1 MTLKKTLAAVLT
13 SSILTGLAMVAIA
26 SPATAAD
33 EGTNL
38 LSGSALWFTTVGPL
52 ASQSAATQ
60 ITSGSNA
67 VNRPFVS
74 QTTSELCPAGTLQMD
89 SAIRVPQ
96 TGVPEDQWEQ
106 ITLTSSTIL
115 QDATGRF
122 YTDNNTNGQVDRLNK
137 VGVMAYQVA
146 HPGAN
151 QYPYITVCRD
161 GDAISLGYFR
171 NIVTITGTTDATLAW
186 SIDSPLLAATVTST
200 MLAAST
206 SAIEVGSPVTFTATV
221 APSAA
226 SGSVEF
232 FDGTTSIGTGTL
244 AAGVASLTT
253 SALPV
258 GTASVTAVY
267 AGGSGYATSTS
278 APVSVVVSAVAARTT
293 TTTLAVSPVSGAAYQ
308 AVTFTPAV
316 SSLTGAPNGTLAIK
330 DGSTTLTTLPVVDGV
345 VATFNSNV
353 LGAGTHSFVAE
364 FVGAAPYSS
373 SASAAVAA
381 TYVLA
386 GAVDEQT
393 VTVAIPAG
401 AISITTPYTPA
412 APLALGTAVLDP
424 EFSTYSASAPFE
436 NIVITDTRAG
446 NLGFNASVVSGAFT
460 NAAGETF
467 GGIYAGLTDLT
478 KTQVAGNALLA
489 TDVTVTNHAPATDGL
504 DVPKVFASY
513 PANKATGTAHLQ
525 GTFGIDQVPTSVKP
539 GLYTA
544 TVTFTAV

>member
-1 MTLKKTLAAVLT
+1 MNLKKTLVTMLT
-13 SSILTGLAMVAIA
+13 GSMLTGLAMVAIA
-26 SPATAAD
+26 SPASAAD

-38 LSGSALWFTTVGPL
+38 LSGSSLWFNTAGPL
-52 ASQSAATQ
+52 AGQSAATQ

-67 VNRPFVS
+67 VNAPFVS
-74 QTTSELCPAGTLQMD
+74 QTTSEVCPAGTLQVD

-96 TGVPEDQWEQ
+96 AGVPEDQWEQ
-106 ITLTSSTIL
+106 IALTTSYTL

-122 YTDNNTNGQVDRLNK
+122 YINGGVDSLDRF
-137 VGVMAYQVA
+137 GVMAYQVA
-146 HPGAN
+146 HPGSN

-161 GDAISLGYFR
+161 ADAISLGYFR
-171 NIVTITGTTDATLAW
+171 NIVTITGTTPATLAW

-200 MLAAST
+200 TLAASALT
-206 SAIEVGSPVTFTATV
+206 VEVGSPVTLTATV
-221 APSAA
+221 APAAA

-232 FDGTTSIGTGTL
+232 FNGATSLGTGAL
-244 AAGVASLTT
+244 AAGAASLTT

-267 AGGSGYATSTS
+267 AGAAGYATSTS

-308 AVTFTPAV
+308 TVTFTPAV
-316 SSLTGAPNGTLAIK
+316 SSSTGAPNGTLAIK
-330 DGSTTLTTLPVVDGV
+330 DGSTTLTTLPVVGGV
-345 VATFNSNV
+345 VAPFNSNV

-364 FVGAAPYSS
+364 FVGAAPYSN

-381 TYVLA
+381 TYALV

-393 VTVAIPAG
+393 VTVTIPAG
-401 AISITTPYTPA
+401 AIFITTPYTPA
-412 APLALGTAVLDP
+412 VPLALGTAVLDP
-424 EFSTYSASAPFE
+424 TDSTYSASAPFE

-446 NLGFNASVVSGAFT
+446 NLGFTASVVSGAFT
-460 NAAGETF
+460 NAAGDTF
-467 GGIYAGLTDLT
+467 GGIYAGLTNLSA
-478 KTQVAGNALLA
+478 TQVDGNALLA
-489 TDVTVTNHAPATDGL
+489 SSITVGNHAPFYDGL
-504 DVPKVFASY
+504 DVPKVFARY
-513 PANKATGTAHLQ
+513 PANRATGTAHLQ

-539 GLYTA
+539 GLYTT